1 MTKHFFINAPLVP
14 GSLTLPRALARR
26 LHRVLRLKKSQEIA
40 LFNGHDG
47 LWRATLDNPA
57 EGLVTV
63 TQQIKQQPAPTHR
76 HLLLALAKRDA
87 FDRALRQAT
96 ELGVSHIHPIITD
109 RCVPDK
115 LNTERLHTILEEAAE
130 QSERLTIPVLTA
142 PKPLQEKIAGCPF
155 PVFWADEG
163 APQQTTQKF
172 ERTSEETGLLI
183 GPEGGFSE
191 EERTW
196 LHAQAPITPLSLGET
211 ILRVDTA
218 VCAGLTLLLKNFDF
232 TRELG

>member
-1 MTKHFFINAPLVP
+1 MTKHFFIDAPLAQ
-14 GSLTLPRALARR
+14 GHLTLPRALTRR
-26 LHRVLRLKKSQEIA
+26 LHRVLRLKKAQEIA
-40 LFNGHDG
+40 LFNGCDG
-47 LWRATLDNPA
+47 LWRAALDNPA
-57 EGLVTV
+57 EGLVTLKE
-63 TQQIKQQPAPTHR
+63 QIKQQPAPTQQ

-96 ELGVSHIHPIITD
+96 ELGVNHIHPIITD

-115 LNTERLHTILEEAAE
+115 LNTERLNTILQEAAE
-130 QSERLTIPVLTA
+130 QSERLTIPVLAA
-142 PKPLQEKIAGCPF
+142 PKPLQEKIAGCSF
-155 PVFWADEG
+155 SVLWADENAAQSTPPKIATAVEG
-163 APQQTTQKF
+163 A
-172 ERTSEETGLLI
+172 GLLI

-196 LHAQAPITPLSLGET
+196 LQAQAPVTPLSLGEN

-218 VCAGLTLLLKNFDF
+218 VCAGLTLLSKSFDF

>member
-1 MTKHFFINAPLVP
+1 MTKHFFIDAPLMQ
-14 GSLTLPRALARR
+14 GRLTLPRALSRR
-26 LHRVLRLKKSQEIA
+26 LHRVLRLKKAQEIA
-40 LFNGHDG
+40 LFNGCDG
-47 LWRATLDNPA
+47 LWHATLDNPA
-57 EGLVTV
+57 EGLVTI
-63 TQQIKQQPAPTHR
+63 TQQIKQQPAPTQQ

-115 LNTERLHTILEEAAE
+115 LNTERLHTILQEAAE
-130 QSERLTIPVLTA
+130 QSERLTIPALTA
-142 PKPLQEKIAGCPF
+142 PKPLQEKITDCPF

-163 APQQTTQKF
+163 APQQTTQKIKNV
-172 ERTSEETGLLI
+172 SEEAGLLI
-183 GPEGGFSE
+183 GPEGGFSD
-191 EERTW
+191 EERAW
-196 LHAQAPITPLSLGET
+196 LQAQAPITPISLGET

-218 VCAGLTLLLKNFDF
+218 VCAGLTLLSKSFDF